1 MSGSIAAIAAYN
13 GSGTQGYGTTD
24 EYVPGVKSVFWNEK
38 DTDKYYVN
46 GSAVSEVPAN
56 TNTIKAALPQ
66 TIVFTLDNDSDA
78 VSDLRLSVQADKLTI
93 DVDNAPSY
101 FMAYFIERVEICLG
115 NQIISTMNTTTLIQN
130 FIQNKIPFSTMNG
143 TPAWRLVGGGF
154 TTLSGVTP
162 TAANQTWGTVF
173 PLPIFNI
180 VSNDIKESYLMACAN
195 NQTLQVK
202 VYPFNLTTADLKSF
216 YDSPNLNRAPC
227 SIDGDCEFT
236 FNLYATKTA
245 MTNSERN
252 FLRNQVLPKRT
263 LMTQVSSNYT
273 TSQKDGNTLK
283 AGGVITINCDFFN
296 LFTSAIYIVGDVT
309 VNSFPT
315 LDVELVLNSTSYS
328 GSLTPANMIDEFP
341 PALRYAGHT
350 YYFKLNLG
358 ETLMSTDQN
367 FVPLS
372 RYDSIK
378 IKLTNYLAD
387 FQSSSGFWNTLSAIA
402 VGKCTALYQNGAVTF
417 NNY

>member
-1 MSGSIAAIAAYN
+1 MSGQLAAVAAYN

-56 TNTIKAALPQ
+56 TNTIKSAE

-78 VSDLRLSVQADKLTI
+78 VSDLKLSVQADKITAAA
-93 DVDNAPSY
+93 DAVSY

-115 NQIISTMNTTTLIQN
+115 NQVISTMNTTTLIQN
-130 FIQNKIPFSTMNG
+130 FIQNKTSFSTLNA
-143 TPAWRLVGGGF
+143 TPAWRDTRTGALQF
-154 TTLSGVTP
+154 TSSSGVAVT
-162 TAANQTWGTVF
+162 TANQTWGTVF
-173 PLPIFNI
+173 SLPIFNI
-180 VSNDIKESYLMACAN
+180 VSNDIKDSYLMACAN

-202 VYPFNLTTADLKSF
+202 VYPFNLTTADLQNF
-216 YDSPNLNRAPC
+216 YDPSQNPC
-227 SIDGDCEFT
+227 SIDGDCNFT
-236 FNLYATKTA
+236 FNLYATKTTV
-245 MTNSERN
+245 TNSERN

-296 LFTSAIYIVGDVT
+296 LFTSEIYIVADCA
-309 VNSFPT
+309 VNDYPT
-315 LDVELVLNSTSYS
+315 LEVELVLNSTSYS
-328 GSLTPANMIDEFP
+328 GSLTPAKMIDEFP
-341 PALRYAGHT
+341 PALRYVGNT

-378 IKLTNYLAD
+378 IKLTNYTSTDIAS
-387 FQSSSGFWNTLSAIA
+387 FTGFWKTLSAVA